1 MTQLLE
7 QALEELQKL
16 PSSEQDVIASL
27 ILEEIQDEQRWEE
40 AFARSQDRLEQIA
53 AKVRADIRAG
63 RIRDTAVE
71 DL

>member
-16 PSSEQDVIASL
+16 PSTEQDAIASL
-27 ILEEIQDEQRWEE
+27 IMEEIRDEQRWDE

-53 AKVRADIRAG
+53 AKVRADIREG